1 MKMLWVFTGFF
12 AGVCSLTAQSAGFSE
27 GKSIAEL
34 RAAVAAPVLPFL
46 RLKEDE
52 STLELNP
59 PISIVPLQSS
69 IFLPQWTA
77 EELPFFCKIEHRWG
91 KKSRVP
97 LKFRLGSV
105 EYVDRLEGKSID

>member
-1 MKMLWVFTGFF
+1 MKYVHILMFFLSGF
-12 AGVCSLTAQSAGFSE
+12 ASLSAQTVGFSE

-34 RAAVAAPVLPFL
+34 RAGLSAPIAPFL
-46 RLKEDE
+46 TLSISE
-52 STLELNP
+52 SDQACASKNA
-59 PISIVPLQSS
+59 IVPVPSS

-77 EELPFFCKIEHRWG
+77 EELPFFCKIEHKWG

-105 EYVDRLEGKSID
+105 EYVDRLEGKGF